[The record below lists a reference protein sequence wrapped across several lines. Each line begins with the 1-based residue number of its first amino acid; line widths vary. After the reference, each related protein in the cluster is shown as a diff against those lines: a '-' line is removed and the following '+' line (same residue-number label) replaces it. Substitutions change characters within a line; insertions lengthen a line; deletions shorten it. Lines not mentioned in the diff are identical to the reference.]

1 MTGGIIHVYQR
12 YDPRRFPSPTE
23 PPPDVVS
30 SAFEHMLT
38 FGRQRE
44 LTPEELARAIHIDPS
59 QIAGLGPSLETIL
72 AILLE
77 RRRKILATYETDSV
91 VETVHRDYEQQAFSA
106 QAPASLADQYER
118 AILDQQIYKL
128 EGLWYQLE
136 DERGPFARELVR
148 LIETLGNQYQL
159 EELDSRY
166 EFHGATPLTVEQ
178 ALAIKEELEKIDEL
192 IDQIQEARENA
203 QIYVI
208 DMEALAEFVEQGEM
222 EQLGQMQQLVE
233 DYLAEMAGQQG
244 LANEQGVFQLTPQA
258 YRIFQGTLLARIFS
272 DLEAS
277 RTGRHQGPVVGDGAV
292 EMQQTKPYEFGDSL
306 AQMDIPQSFINA
318 LLRQEKP
325 GPLRLEPRD
334 IEVHQSR
341 NNPKCA
347 TAVIMDMSGSMR
359 HEGQYINVK
368 RMALALEGLIHSE
381 YPGDYLQFI
390 EMATFASPCQPG
402 EIVELMPKPVTITDP
417 VVRFKVDMSQQE
429 ISQYQLPPHF
439 TNIQHSLQ
447 LARQFLASK
456 DTPNRQVILITDGL
470 PTAHFDQNWLYML
483 YPPDPLTEEATMR
496 ESRLC
501 SQEGITIN
509 IFLLP
514 SWSQSEEDIRFA
526 YRMAEQT
533 TGRVFFTAGG
543 DLDRYVVWDYVKQRR
558 EVIG

>member
-1 MTGGIIHVYQR
+1 
-12 YDPRRFPSPTE
+12 
-23 PPPDVVS
+23 
-30 SAFEHMLT
+30 
-38 FGRQRE
+38 
-44 LTPEELARAIHIDPS
+44 
-59 QIAGLGPSLETIL
+59 
-72 AILLE
+72 
-77 RRRKILATYETDSV
+77 
-91 VETVHRDYEQQAFSA
+91 
-106 QAPASLADQYER
+106 
-118 AILDQQIYKL
+118 
-128 EGLWYQLE
+128 
-136 DERGPFARELVR
+136 
-148 LIETLGNQYQL
+148 
-159 EELDSRY
+159 
-166 EFHGATPLTVEQ
+166 
-178 ALAIKEELEKIDEL
+178 
-192 IDQIQEARENA
+192 
-203 QIYVI
+203 
-208 DMEALAEFVEQGEM
+208 
-222 EQLGQMQQLVE
+222 
-233 DYLAEMAGQQG
+233 
-244 LANEQGVFQLTPQA
+244 
-258 YRIFQGTLLARIFS
+258 
-272 DLEAS
+272 
-277 RTGRHQGPVVGDGAV
+277 
-292 EMQQTKPYEFGDSL
+292 
-306 AQMDIPQSFINA
+306 
-318 LLRQEKP
+318 
-325 GPLRLEPRD
+325 
-334 IEVHQSR
+334 
-341 NNPKCA
+341 
-347 TAVIMDMSGSMR
+347 MR

-417 VVRFKVDMSQQE
+417 VVRLKVDMSQQE

-501 SQEGITIN
+501 AQEGITIN
-509 IFLLP
+509 IFLVP

>member
-1 MTGGIIHVYQR
+1 
-12 YDPRRFPSPTE
+12 RRFPSPTQ
-23 PPPDVVS
+23 PPTDVVS

-59 QIAGLGPSLETIL
+59 QIPGLGPSLEAIL

-192 IDQIQEARENA
+192 IEQIQEARENA

-208 DMEALAEFVEQGEM
+208 DMEALAEFVEQGDM
-222 EQLGQMQQLVE
+222 DQLGQMQQLVE
-233 DYLAEMAGQQG
+233 DYLAEMAEQQG
-244 LANEQGVFQLTPQA
+244 LAHEQGIFQLTPQA
-258 YRIFQGTLLARIFS
+258 YRIFQGRLLARIFS

-347 TAVIMDMSGSMR
+347 TTVIMDMSGSMR

-368 RMALALEGLIHSE
+368 RMALALEGLIQSE

-447 LARQFLASK
+447 LARQFLTSK

-496 ESRLC
+496 ESRIC
-501 SQEGITIN
+501 AQEGITIN
-509 IFLLP
+509 IFLVP